1 MAQTALLLLGI
12 LRAVIE
18 VALLALLGQGLLF
31 VLAGSRR
38 DANPIYVFFRTITA
52 PAIRVVRRLT
62 PQADHRQACAG
73 RQRVPAVLAVD
84 FSRLD
89 QAFPGRLKNSRRD
102 AKRWR

>member
-62 PQADHRQACAG
+62 PRLIIDRH
-73 RQRVPAVLAVD
+73 VPVVSIFVLFWLWIFLAW
-84 FSRLD
+84 
-89 QAFPGRLKNSRRD
+89 
-102 AKRWR
+102 AKRFLVG